1 MLKKAIV
8 ITTVR
13 RLPSGEFEQ
22 YEKHLFSFAELQLWQ
37 MAFMQAGLPVYSI
50 KEELVWEGM

>member
-13 RLPSGEFEQ
+13 RLPNGEFEQ
-22 YEKHLFSFAELQLWQ
+22 YEKYLFSVVELQRWQ
-37 MAFMQAGLPVYSI
+37 MALMQTGLPVYSI

>member
-1 MLKKAIV
+1 MLKKAVV

-22 YEKHLFSFAELQLWQ
+22 YEKHLFSVAELQRWQ
-37 MAFMQAGLPVYSI
+37 MALMQIGLPIYSI
-50 KEELVWEGM
+50 KEELIWEGM